1 MPGPLVVGAE
11 GVILLPDKEAYAS
24 SRPLI
29 DGLELVLQLEKFPTS
44 QLTIVC
50 HTQDADAA
58 GYFVK
63 MNGLP
68 HARVLLTTPEDQE
81 EPVQAAQW
89 NAINRVRAQGPV
101 NVVLT
106 SYKDVYTRCVQSY
119 QAALLFGRKGAL
131 AGLEDKPTWGELYD
145 RVKATKQARLDTPEE
160 GPGNRSEGF

>member
-1 MPGPLVVGAE
+1 MPGPLIVGAE
-11 GVILLPDKEAYAS
+11 GVILLPDNEAYAS

-44 QLTIVC
+44 QLTVVC
-50 HTQDADAA
+50 HTQDASAA
-58 GYFVK
+58 DYFVR

-68 HARVLLTTPEDQE
+68 HARVLLTTPEDQDQSIA
-81 EPVQAAQW
+81 VAQC
-89 NAINRVRAQGPV
+89 NAINRCRAQGPV

-106 SYKDVYTRCVQSY
+106 AYKDVYTRCVQSY

-131 AGLEDKPTWGELYD
+131 STMEEAPSWQDLHD
-145 RVKATKQARLDTPEE
+145 RVKQVKQARLDNEPE